1 MKKEKLLEASLRM
14 SVCQLGNE
22 RDDTFAAMKKSQLAH
37 SLAVAKHE
45 NKQSEL
51 KQKLITVGLIREAWD
66 DVRVAAGVDVVPA
79 GTAGGTAGGDAD
91 GSSLSATASTASIN
105 GSAPDSRTGAG
116 GDTAGSISS
125 TASTVVVIG
134 WWTPVWR
141 IIIK

>member
-37 SLAVAKHE
+37 TLAVAKHE

-79 GTAGGTAGGDAD
+79 GTAGGDAD

-125 TASTVVVIG
+125 TVSTVVVIG

-141 IIIK
+141 IIIKW